1 MKNNYCM
8 NFLCSVFTLIFL
20 AAGGSDVVTVA
31 TGIKINAATTEE
43 HLEFANLHT
52 TLSQVWI

>member
-1 MKNNYCM
+1 M